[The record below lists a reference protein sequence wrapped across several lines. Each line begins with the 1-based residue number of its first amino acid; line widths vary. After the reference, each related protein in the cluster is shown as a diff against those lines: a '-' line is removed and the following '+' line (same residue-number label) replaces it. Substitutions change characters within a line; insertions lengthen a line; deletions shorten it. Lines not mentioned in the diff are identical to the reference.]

1 MVRSCVCSGLRA
13 STLLLVAVTLCL
25 AAPVDASEELVLGDR
40 VEAVTLYSNQ
50 ALVTRTASAQLSAG
64 RNRLAFTALPSAVD
78 ESSIRVLTSG
88 GRLLGFEVV
97 RGYGEAELPPELRSK
112 RDRIEA
118 IDRELAIIDGTRAAL
133 TAEISMLTNLPPG
146 SPPTRDDGTVP
157 DLDPTTMR
165 RFLDWSAGRLTSA
178 GDRLTDL
185 DLQRVGLV
193 EEREALVSDLLGT
206 QGESAAL
213 NRPRVV
219 ADVEVE
225 VASKADLTLVY
236 RTYDAR
242 WVPSYD
248 IRLSTGS
255 GAMDLGLNALVW
267 QQTAEDWQD
276 VELELSTA
284 VPTHSASLPTLLAW
298 FIEETPPPPPPPPQM
313 ADSTPRDQRS
323 RRSSRGAKSA
333 PAPMASAEMVAEP
346 MPSADYDYGYAEDKE
361 WEAPPREPGL
371 LLDGR
376 SQDAPARVSLTDG
389 LRNDAG
395 ARAYLQDRSW
405 PLLDTSSRH
414 SVLVGAVAFD
424 PVGGREL
431 VAVPP
436 VSDGYESSVAGWG
449 AYAPSSNAMGFDFAF
464 SANEPVTVA
473 SDGLVHKVPLVT
485 HSFTSRIEHVVVP
498 AVEQAAFLQAVVD
511 NGSPYPMLAGMS
523 NVFLDGCYLGRLPTR
538 TVAPGQPLELALG
551 IDRSVKVERRQEQL
565 SDKGGVFGNQKV
577 RAYQV
582 TVHLENYRERA
593 VRVRVLDRVA
603 HTYDEEIKLT
613 LDERS
618 HEPDEDLGQGMLE
631 WRLDVASGDR
641 ETLTFG
647 YTLKH
652 NKNYRVWHP

>member
-1 MVRSCVCSGLRA
+1 MFRSCVRSCSRSCVG
-13 STLLLVAVTLCL
+13 LLVAATLWL
-25 AAPVDASEELVLGDR
+25 AAPVEASEEHALDDR

-50 ALVTRTASAQLSAG
+50 ALVTRTASTQASAG
-64 RNRLAFTALPSAVD
+64 RNRLAFSALPSAVD
-78 ESSIRVLTSG
+78 ESSIRVLTDG

-97 RGYGEAELPPELRSK
+97 RGYGEAELPPALRAK

-118 IDRELAIIDGTRAAL
+118 IDRELAIIDGTRATL
-133 TAEISMLTNLPPG
+133 TAEISMLTNLHPG
-146 SPPTRDDGTVP
+146 SPPTLEDGTVP
-157 DLDPTTMR
+157 DLDPTAMR
-165 RFLDWSAGRLTSA
+165 RFLDWSAGRLTRA
-178 GDRLTDL
+178 GDRLTEL
-185 DLQRVGLV
+185 DLRRVEFV
-193 EEREALVSDLLGT
+193 EERETLVSDLVGT

-219 ADVEVE
+219 ADVSVE
-225 VASKADLTLVY
+225 AGGRVDLTLVY

-255 GAMDLGLNALVW
+255 DRMELGLNALVW

-284 VPTHSASLPTLLAW
+284 VPTHSATLPTLLAW

-313 ADSTPRDQRS
+313 MAERDQRA

-333 PAPMASAEMVAEP
+333 PAPMASAEMAAEP
-346 MPSADYDYGYAEDKE
+346 MPSADYDYAYGYAEDEE
-361 WEAPPREPGL
+361 WEAPAEERAMV
-371 LLDGR
+371 LDGR
-376 SQDAPARVSLTDG
+376 SDAAPARVSLTDA
-389 LRNDAG
+389 LRDQAG
-395 ARAYLQDRSW
+395 ARTYLQDRSW
-405 PLLDTSSRH
+405 PLLDTSNRH

-431 VAVPP
+431 VSAPP
-436 VSDGYESSVAGWG
+436 VSNGYESSVAGWG
-449 AYAPSSNAMGFDFAF
+449 SYAPSSNAMGFDFTF
-464 SANEPVTVA
+464 SAGEPVTVA

-498 AVEQAAFLQAVVD
+498 VVEQAAFLQAVVD

-551 IDRSVKVERRQEQL
+551 IDRSVKIERRQEQL

-582 TVHLENYRERA
+582 TVHLENYREEA

-618 HEPDEDLGQGMLE
+618 HEPIEDLGQGMLE
-631 WRLDVASGDR
+631 WQFDVAAGER